1 MKGKTSSQVRKAAN
15 KTDNFL
21 VLPLSTFLSP
31 LNFFVADDVCAV
43 FKPAVTLLTVFKESK
58 NAEFRLNLL
67 SCLERV
73 GICHC
78 ISPQILVT
86 SLLKKYVFLRIL
98 G

>member
-1 MKGKTSSQVRKAAN
+1 MREAAN

-21 VLPLSTFLSP
+21 VWALTTFLTF
-31 LNFFVADDVCAV
+31 LTDFFVADDVCAV
-43 FKPAVTLLTVFKESK
+43 FTPAVTLLTVFKESK
-58 NAEFRLNLL
+58 NAEFRLILL

-86 SLLKKYVFLRIL
+86 SLLNKYVFTSV
-98 G
+98 GK